1 MVCIAFLPTR
11 VRAES
16 KSPERSVRERERE
29 RRSREMGRNQQRANP
44 INRTQ
49 SAAQVRAVYGDGGH
63 DRDRDSDR
71 DNDGVVC
78 GENYRRL

>member
-1 MVCIAFLPTR
+1 M
-11 VRAES
+11 RAES

-49 SAAQVRAVYGDGGH
+49 SAAQVRAVHGDGGH
-63 DRDRDSDR
+63 DHDHDRIVTMMALGMVMVGTLI
-71 DNDGVVC
+71 N
-78 GENYRRL
+78 

>member
-1 MVCIAFLPTR
+1 M
-11 VRAES
+11 RAES

-49 SAAQVRAVYGDGGH
+49 SAAQVRAVNGDGGRDH
-63 DRDRDSDR
+63 DRDSDC
-71 DNDGVVC
+71 DNAMMAFGLVIV
-78 GENYRRL
+78 GTLIN

>member
-1 MVCIAFLPTR
+1 M
-11 VRAES
+11 RAES

-49 SAAQVRAVYGDGGH
+49 SAAQVRAIG
-63 DRDRDSDR
+63 SDQMKKAQEKLTLFKI
-71 DNDGVVC
+71 DFLSSVITIGLD
-78 GENYRRL
+78 